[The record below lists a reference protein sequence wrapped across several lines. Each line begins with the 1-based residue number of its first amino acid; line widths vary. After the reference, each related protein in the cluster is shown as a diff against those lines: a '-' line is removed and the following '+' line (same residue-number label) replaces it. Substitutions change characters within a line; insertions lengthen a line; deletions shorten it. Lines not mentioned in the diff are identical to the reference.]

1 MPSHNAIHPAPART
15 LVLKNTFVLLSGQA
29 ALMLGSAVTTFVLAR
44 QLGSERFG
52 EYNGVLTFVGLF
64 LPIAIF
70 GLDSML
76 VREMSAA
83 PQRARITFGTGLI
96 LQLAASVVAILCC
109 IGASIYFGY
118 SAQEKL
124 LIGIWSVSL
133 MFAGGQLFQVAYTLE
148 LNNSKPIRLS
158 TAIALGGTIVKL
170 LLVLTKAELI
180 AYVVCDLVVS
190 IVTSFS
196 LWRIVRHHP
205 EFSPEWRFDWEISSR
220 LLRGGL
226 PLMLT
231 SILIAS
237 YHRIDQQFLLRWKGP
252 GELGQYA
259 AAVRMAEM
267 LSLFPVFFMRSA
279 FPIISSL
286 SVESQ
291 EKPLRISASCYRYL
305 FLLNLPAIFLG
316 ILLAPQI
323 INLVY
328 GPAYSSA
335 ADALPWLLGAEIPVI
350 AGVVVGQF
358 IVAAG
363 LQNFT
368 VIFCGINFAANLLLC
383 IALIPRSGIYGAAIA
398 SFIGYGIS
406 IPIQMIFTATR
417 PYATVLI
424 WEMLRAASVGLV
436 TWIAFVLSSWF
447 LPLILTIVLSASVF
461 CCASISMKLI
471 RREDMRL
478 VQELKEIA

>member
-1 MPSHNAIHPAPART
+1 
-15 LVLKNTFVLLSGQA
+15 
-29 ALMLGSAVTTFVLAR
+29 MLGSAVTTFVLAR

-52 EYNGVLTFVGLF
+52 EYNGVLAFVGLF

-76 VREMSAA
+76 VREMAAA

-96 LQLAASVVAILCC
+96 LQLVASVIAILCC
-109 IGASIYFGY
+109 VGASVYFGY
-118 SAQEKL
+118 SPQEKL
-124 LIGIWSVSL
+124 LIGIWSLSL

-158 TAIALGGTIVKL
+158 TAIALAGTFVKL
-170 LLVLTKAELI
+170 LLVLSQAELI
-180 AYVVCDLVVS
+180 AYVICDLMVS
-190 IVTSFS
+190 VAISFS
-196 LWRIVRHHP
+196 LWRIVQHHP
-205 EFSPEWRFDWEISSR
+205 EFSPEWRFDWEMSRR
-220 LLRGGL
+220 LLRGGV

-237 YHRIDQQFLLRWKGP
+237 YHRIDQQFLLRWKNP
-252 GELGQYA
+252 SELGQYA

-291 EKPLRISASCYRYL
+291 EKPLRVSASCYRYL
-305 FLLNLPAIFLG
+305 LLINFPAIFLG

-323 INLVY
+323 VKLVY
-328 GPAYSSA
+328 GSAYSPA

-363 LQNFT
+363 LEKFT
-368 VIFCGINFAANLLLC
+368 VIFCSINFAANLLLC
-383 IALIPRSGIYGAAIA
+383 IVLIPRSGICGAAVA

-406 IPIQMIFTATR
+406 IPFQMMFSSTR

-424 WEMLRAASVGLV
+424 WEMLRAASVGFV
-436 TWIAFVLSSWF
+436 TWIAFILSSWF
-447 LPLILTIVLSASVF
+447 LPMILTIVLSAFVF
-461 CCASISMKLI
+461 CCAAISMKLI

-478 VQELKEIA
+478 LQELKDIA